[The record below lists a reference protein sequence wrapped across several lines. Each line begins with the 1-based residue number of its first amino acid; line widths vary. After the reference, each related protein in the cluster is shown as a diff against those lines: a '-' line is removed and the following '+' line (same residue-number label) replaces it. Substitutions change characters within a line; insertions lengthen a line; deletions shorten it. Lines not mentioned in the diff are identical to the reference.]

1 MFYFHKGEI
10 EQYLAA
16 KELMANSWRYYNK
29 FSIWLKRNSQANID
43 PNNEY
48 ETGNYYCYGA
58 ELSMKERRQ
67 IKVYH
72 RYLVQEIWVNRQRK
86 RAKLWFHFNKFYLSI
101 LWFLHWIKWFLKMA
115 QKHRLPKLKYAYKIE
130 KNNLFDTKISFH
142 NVIKSIDT

>member
-10 EQYLAA
+10 EQFLAA

-72 RYLVQEIWVNRQRK
+72 RYLVQEIWASDIKPWQTND
-86 RAKLWFHFNKFYLSI
+86 FISTKFYLSI
-101 LWFLHWIKWFLKMA
+101 LLIVWSFKSNLINMIKKGTLSNS
-115 QKHRLPKLKYAYKIE
+115 KLI
-130 KNNLFDTKISFH
+130 NLFKNQDNYKQLTSFYL
-142 NVIKSIDT
+142 